1 MEIHLADPAV
11 WDNCR
16 LCITKMGQSRSG
28 LSSLGAGLTS
38 DLDRPIVNDFLK
50 NQFNGHYM
58 ITPL

>member
-38 DLDRPIVNDFLK
+38 DLDRPIVNDFKK
-50 NQFNGHYM
+50 NQFNGH
-58 ITPL
+58 